1 MFGRRLA
8 IAATGSVAV
17 LLTASCANTG
27 SGGNEADAAASDESG
42 PLTVGA
48 ILPLSG
54 PSGPNGET
62 VLQGI
67 ETCAQIVNEDGG
79 VDGRE
84 IEVLS
89 RDDES
94 TPAVGVTAANELARE
109 GVDVVM
115 GGWNSPVTLAIQ
127 PVLAREEVLNIT
139 SIPQSSEILGGA
151 DPNALRLNAG
161 NQVGGYVAAK
171 HLGEEVGAERIAVMY
186 ENDAYGL
193 DGVKQFRES
202 LSEIAPDAEVVA
214 DEKFA
219 FTDTDFRVALSGVKQ
234 SNPDAVFTLN
244 AAAVTG
250 QPTMMK
256 QANQAQVDATMF
268 AATGT
273 LPPSVAELAGDAAS
287 EGWRSAEIYFPD
299 QEPFSGYEINNRF
312 VDLYSEASGGSKPD
326 KYAALGCQSVLVWAH
341 GISESGSTAAS
352 DVSDAIKGST
362 ISDTVMGEVEFTDEG
377 QMISDVYTFEVENGE
392 FAPLG
397 EVEVPTEIWQN

>member
-1 MFGRRLA
+1 MLGRRLA
-8 IAATGSVAV
+8 IAATGSLAV

-27 SGGNEADAAASDESG
+27 PGGAEEEPAASNESG
-42 PLTVGA
+42 PLTIGA
-48 ILPLSG
+48 IMPLSG

-79 VDGRE
+79 VEGRE
-84 IEVLS
+84 IKVLS

-127 PVLAREEVLNIT
+127 PVLVREEILNIT
-139 SIPQSSEILGGA
+139 SIPQSSEIIGGA
-151 DPNALRLNAG
+151 DPNAIRLNAG

-171 HLGEEVGAERIAVMY
+171 HLGEEVDAQRIAVMY
-186 ENDAYGL
+186 ENDAYGI
-193 DGVKQFRES
+193 DGVEQFKES
-202 LSEIAPDAEVVA
+202 LAETAPDAKIVA

-219 FTDTDFRVALSGVKQ
+219 FTDTDFRVALSDVKQ
-234 SNPDAVFTLN
+234 SNADAVFTLN

-256 QANQAQVDATMF
+256 QANQIGIDAIKF

-273 LPPSVAELAGDAAS
+273 LPPSVAELAGDEAS

-299 QEPFSGYEINNRF
+299 QEPFSTYDVNNRF
-312 VDLYSEASGGSKPD
+312 VDLFSEASGGTMPD
-326 KYAALGCQSVLVWAH
+326 KYAALGCQSVLVWAQAVEEA
-341 GISESGSTAAS
+341 GTTAAS
-352 DVSDAIKGST
+352 EVADSIKGAT
-362 ISDTVMGEVEFTDEG
+362 FSDTVMGEVEFTNEG
-377 QMISDVYTFEVENGE
+377 QMVSDVYTFEVQGGE
-392 FAPLG
+392 FSPLG
-397 EVEVPTEIWQN
+397 QVEVPAEIWQD

>member
-1 MFGRRLA
+1 MLGRRLA
-8 IAATGSVAV
+8 IAATGSLVV
-17 LLTASCANTG
+17 LVTASCANTG
-27 SGGNEADAAASDESG
+27 SSDGEDTPAASNESG

-48 ILPLSG
+48 IMPLSG

-79 VDGRE
+79 VEGRE
-84 IEVLS
+84 IKVLS

-127 PVLAREEVLNIT
+127 PVLVREEILNIT
-139 SIPQSSEILGGA
+139 SIPQSSEIIGGA
-151 DPNALRLNAG
+151 DPNAIRLNAG

-171 HLGEEVGAERIAVMY
+171 HLGEELDAKEIAVMY
-186 ENDAYGL
+186 ENDAYGI
-193 DGVKQFRES
+193 DGVDQFKES
-202 LSEIAPDAEVVA
+202 LAEIAPDAKIVA

-219 FTDTDFRVALSGVKQ
+219 FTDTDFRVALSDVKQ
-234 SNPDAVFTLN
+234 ANPDALFTLN

-256 QANQAQVDATMF
+256 QANQIGIDATKF

-273 LPPSVAELAGDAAS
+273 LPPSVAELAGDEAS

-299 QEPFSGYEINNRF
+299 QEPFSSYDINNRF
-312 VDLYSEASGGSKPD
+312 VELFSETSGGTMPD
-326 KYAALGCQSVLVWAH
+326 KYAALGCQSVLVWAQAV
-341 GISESGSTAAS
+341 GDAGTTAAS
-352 DVSDAIKGST
+352 EVADAIKGST
-362 ISDTVMGEVEFTDEG
+362 FSDTVMGEVEFTDEG
-377 QMISDVYTFEVENGE
+377 QMVSDVYTFEVKGGE
-392 FAPLG
+392 FSPLG
-397 EVEVPTEIWQN
+397 QVEVPAEIWQD

>member
-1 MFGRRLA
+1 MLRKRLA
-8 IAATGSVAV
+8 LSATSTLAV
-17 LLTASCANTG
+17 LLAASCANTEG
-27 SGGNEADAAASDESG
+27 SGNGNEAAPEQQEG
-42 PLTVGA
+42 PLKIGA
-48 ILPLSG
+48 IMPLSG

-62 VLQGI
+62 VLKGI
-67 ETCAQIVNEDGG
+67 ETCAQLVNEDGG

-84 IEVLS
+84 VEVLS

-94 TPAVGVTAANELARE
+94 TPAVGVTAANELIRE
-109 GVDVVM
+109 DVDVVM
-115 GGWNSPVTLAIQ
+115 GGWNSPVTLAMQ
-127 PVLAREEVLNIT
+127 PVLTRAGVLNIT

-151 DPNALRLNAG
+151 DPNAIRLNAG

-171 HLGEEVGAERIAVMY
+171 HLGEEVGAQRIAAMY

-202 LSEIAPDAEVVA
+202 LAEVAPDAEIVA

-219 FTDTDFRVALSGVKQ
+219 FTDTDFRVVLSNVKQ
-234 SNPDAVFTLN
+234 SNPDAIFTLN

-256 QANQAQVDATMF
+256 QANQIGIDAVKF

-273 LPPSVAELAGDAAS
+273 LPPSVVDLAGDAAS
-287 EGWRSAEIYFPD
+287 EDWRSAEIYFPEE
-299 QEPFSGYEINNRF
+299 EPFSDYEVNNRF
-312 VDLYSEASGGSKPD
+312 VDLYSEGGGDLPD

-341 GISESGSTAAS
+341 AVEKAGSTGADEVA
-352 DVSDAIKGST
+352 DAIKGST
-362 ISDTVMGEVEFTDEG
+362 ISDTVMGDVEFTDEG
-377 QMISDVYTFEVENGE
+377 QMISDVYTFEVKDGE

-397 EVEVPTEIWQN
+397 QVEVPAEIWKN

>member
-1 MFGRRLA
+1 MLVKRLSMV
-8 IAATGSVAV
+8 ATTTLAV
-17 LLTASCANTG
+17 LVTASCSNAG
-27 SGGNEADAAASDESG
+27 SDGGDGGSEALGGDG
-42 PLTVGA
+42 PLTIGA
-48 ILPLSG
+48 IMPLSG

-67 ETCAQIVNEDGG
+67 QACAQVVNDDGG
-79 VDGRE
+79 IEGQE
-84 IEVLS
+84 IEVVS
-89 RDDES
+89 VDDES

-127 PVLAREEVLNIT
+127 PVLVRQGILNIT

-151 DPNALRLNAG
+151 DPNAIRLNAG

-171 HLGEEVGAERIAVMY
+171 YLGEELGAKQIAVMY
-186 ENDAYGL
+186 ENDSYGI
-193 DGVKQFRES
+193 DGVEQFKES
-202 LSEIAPDAEVVA
+202 LAEVAPDAEIVA

-219 FTDTDFRVALSGVKQ
+219 FTDTDFRVVLSNVKQ
-234 SNPDAVFTLN
+234 SNPDALFTLN

-256 QANQAQVDATMF
+256 QTAQMGLDATKF

-299 QEPFSGYEINNRF
+299 QEPFSTYEVNDRF
-312 VDLYSEASGGSKPD
+312 IELFTEASEGTMPD
-326 KYAALGCQSVLVWAH
+326 KYAALGCQSVLVWAEAVAEA
-341 GISESGSTAAS
+341 GTT
-352 DVSDAIKGST
+352 DATEVADTIKGAT
-362 ISDTVMGEVEFTDEG
+362 FEDTVMGDVQFTDEG
-377 QMISDVYTFEVENGE
+377 QMISDVYTFEVKDGA
-392 FAPLG
+392 FTPLG
-397 EVEVPTEIWQN
+397 QVEVPDEIWQG